1 MRHIIIKEQFPDLS
15 NGWLAESYQRER
27 IIDGLYDAT
36 DEDYIF
42 FSDSDEIP
50 NPKILENFSL
60 KKNMQFYFRKC
71 MFIK

>member
-1 MRHIIIKEQFPDLS
+1 MKSLKVIRHIVIEEQFPDLS

-42 FSDSDEIP
+42 FR
-50 NPKILENFSL
+50 L
-60 KKNMQFYFRKC
+60 
-71 MFIK
+71 